1 MSGLDTIIDPEINNR
16 TQSYH
21 VIKEYLKRVPVNT
34 IIECGASQGAGST
47 ECLIEGVL
55 NSPNKGSDV
64 ILASIELSKARF
76 KLLKERYQHISFFKP
91 YNTSSVSLDKFPS
104 REEVATFIKQ
114 TGVHG
119 GNVEEVLRWYDQ
131 DVEYVK
137 NNDFNEDG
145 IQKIKKDLNITKF
158 SLAFI
163 DSGEFIGLAE
173 FRELPDCDAYFL
185 DDINVYKNW
194 YVHRELL
201 NNPEY
206 VLLFKEDIRGGSSLF
221 CKKEIA
227 VKYFTR

>member
-1 MSGLDTIIDPEINNR
+1 MGLDNLIDPEVNQN
-16 TQSYH
+16 TQSFY
-21 VIKEYLKRVPVNT
+21 VIQEYIKRVPVET
-34 IIECGASQGAGST
+34 ILEIGGGGGGST
-47 ECLIEGVL
+47 EAVIKGVQSS
-55 NSPNKGSDV
+55 NTSNNVKF
-64 ILASIELSKARF
+64 ASIELSRGRYNF
-76 KLLKERYQHISFFKP
+76 LKDKYKDVPFYIP
-91 YNTSSVSLDKFPS
+91 YNTSSVTLDKLPS
-104 REEVATFIKQ
+104 EEEVATFIKQ

-119 GNVEEVLRWYDQ
+119 GNVEEVLRWLRQ
-131 DVEYVK
+131 DVEYTK
-137 NNDFNEDG
+137 ENGFNECG
-145 IQKIKKDLNITKF
+145 IQKVKDDLKVQKF
-158 SLAFI
+158 SFVIL
-163 DSGEFIGLAE
+163 DSGEFCSNAE

>member
-1 MSGLDTIIDPEINNR
+1 MGLDNLIDPEVNQN
-16 TQSYH
+16 TQSFY
-21 VIKEYLKRVPVNT
+21 VIQEYIKRVPVET
-34 IIECGASQGAGST
+34 ILEIGGGGGGST
-47 ECLIEGVL
+47 EAVIKGVQSS
-55 NSPNKGSDV
+55 NTSNNVKF
-64 ILASIELSKARF
+64 ASIELSRGRYNF
-76 KLLKERYQHISFFKP
+76 LKDKYKDVPFYIP
-91 YNTSSVSLDKFPS
+91 YNTSSVTLDKLPS
-104 REEVATFIKQ
+104 EEEVATFIKQ

-119 GNVEEVLRWYDQ
+119 GNVEEVLRWLRQ
-131 DVEYVK
+131 DIEYTK
-137 NNDFNEDG
+137 ENGFNECG
-145 IQKIKKDLNITKF
+145 IQKVKDDLKVQKF
-158 SLAFI
+158 SFVIL
-163 DSGEFIGLAE
+163 DSGEFCSNAE